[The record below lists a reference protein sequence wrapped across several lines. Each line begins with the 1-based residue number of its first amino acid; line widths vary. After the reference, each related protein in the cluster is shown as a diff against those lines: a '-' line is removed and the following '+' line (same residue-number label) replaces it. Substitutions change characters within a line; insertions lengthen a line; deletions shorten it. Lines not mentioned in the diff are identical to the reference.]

1 MLYISVAAPSPTR
14 QHIVL
19 YSISRYVCSAYNPL
33 NTITGRVGLFG
44 FAKNR
49 ANSLAQV
56 AQPIDVLFRRKSAP
70 VRARDVYTVDR
81 TDGAVGK
88 RMLPDSDLV
97 KAVHGYAS
105 GFYGGRVD
113 GGMGGKGGEGGL
125 GRRMESIWCSLDE
138 TALLAVGVLLEEA
151 CVDVVGEVGYRAFAE
166 RVEEEEVGVG
176 CLQTGLKRKFE
187 ELD

>member
-1 MLYISVAAPSPTR
+1 M
-14 QHIVL
+14 
-19 YSISRYVCSAYNPL
+19 
-33 NTITGRVGLFG
+33 
-44 FAKNR
+44 
-49 ANSLAQV
+49 
-56 AQPIDVLFRRKSAP
+56 
-70 VRARDVYTVDR
+70 RARDVYAVDR
-81 TDGAVGK
+81 TDGAGVE

-113 GGMGGKGGEGGL
+113 GGKGGL
-125 GRRMESIWCSLDE
+125 GKRVESVWCSLDE

-151 CVDVVGEVGYRAFAE
+151 CVDVVGEVGCRAFAE
-166 RVEEEEVGVG
+166 RVEEEEVGLG